1 MGVKMHLLRH
11 GLIKANAKGLWHG
24 STDSPLLWR
33 GRRQARRTGRYLAQ
47 KLDFA
52 AVYASPLQRC
62 VQTAE
67 LASRDQDLDVK
78 TLDGLAEMSIGEW
91 ESQSF
96 RWLQQEHNF
105 VTTTTQDEH
114 FKAPGGESL
123 AEVSMRVKAAFEA
136 IDAAHEE
143 DENVLVVSH
152 GVALAVALSSF
163 LDGTPTRWIDYHFNN
178 CSLTEFVL
186 SPEPVVFSFNQFTH
200 L

>member
-1 MGVKMHLLRH
+1 MHLLRH

-33 GRRQARRTGRYLAQ
+33 GRRQARKTGVYLAQ
-47 KLDFA
+47 KTNFS

-67 LASRDQDLDVK
+67 LASRDQDLEVK

-91 ESQSF
+91 EAQSF
-96 RWLQQEHNF
+96 KWLQQEHDF
-105 VTTTTQDEH
+105 VASITRDEH

-123 AEVSMRVKAAFEA
+123 AEVSMRVRAAFEA
-136 IDAAHEE
+136 IDTAHGDGE
-143 DENVLVVSH
+143 DVLVVSH

-163 LDGTPTRWIDYHFNN
+163 IDGSPKRWVDYHFNN